1 MKIRQLTEAGN
12 AKFKAWLDMRAPGE
26 QPPQELLDG
35 LEDTKEFLD
44 REIDID
50 RTFDNRL
57 EFGRYLVEVFRDL
70 KAQALL
76 AEKNDGMWNWLTV
89 AFFRQVG
96 KKMSKSWHYC
106 VTRRGHSGS
115 LAYRHLVRTSY
126 EMYWRHGD
134 KSLAMLSTDL
144 GTWGEMS
151 EQLTSRQY
159 VAHHQG
165 FIAAAGALYLRDGRL
180 VKGAASRLKPVKKR
194 MKGDKSGRGNVA
206 RLALAVRRLCRTYD
220 THALREEE
228 MLRLLPREFSRFVP
242 DLQAHGISA
251 VQDTK

>member
-12 AKFKAWLDMRAPGE
+12 AKFKTWLEIRAPGE

-35 LEDTKEFLD
+35 EDDTKVLLPREVDVD
-44 REIDID
+44 RQF
-50 RTFDNRL
+50 RNRL

-70 KAQALL
+70 SAPALL

-89 AFFRQVG
+89 AFFGQVG
-96 KKMSKSWHYC
+96 KKMSKSWHYF

-151 EQLTSRQY
+151 EQLTSRQF

-165 FIAAAGALYLRDGRL
+165 FIRAAGALYLRDGHL
-180 VKGAASRLKPVKKR
+180 VRGAASRLKPVKKR
-194 MKGDKSGRGNVA
+194 TKGDKSGRGNVA
-206 RLALAVRRLCRTYD
+206 RLAIAVRRLCRTYD
-220 THALREEE
+220 THALGEDE

-242 DLQAHGISA
+242 DLQAPEGSVA
-251 VQDTK
+251 QDLK

>member
-12 AKFKAWLDMRAPGE
+12 AKFKTWLEIRAPGE

-35 LEDTKEFLD
+35 QDDTQEFLE
-44 REIDID
+44 REVEVG
-50 RTFDNRL
+50 REFRNRL
-57 EFGRYLVEVFRDL
+57 EFGRYLVEVLRDL

-76 AEKNDGMWNWLTV
+76 AEKNDGMWNWLSV

-106 VTRRGHSGS
+106 VTRKGHSGS

-126 EMYWRHGD
+126 EMYWRHGE

-151 EQLTSRQY
+151 EQLTSRQF
-159 VAHHQG
+159 VAYHQG
-165 FIAAAGALYLRDGRL
+165 FIAAACALYLRDGNL
-180 VKGAASRLKPVKKR
+180 VRGAASRLKPVKKR
-194 MKGDKSGRGNVA
+194 IKGDKSGRGNVA
-206 RLALAVRRLCRTYD
+206 RLAIAVRRLCRTYD
-220 THALREEE
+220 TNSLGEDE

-242 DLQAHGISA
+242 ELPAQEGSA
-251 VQDTK
+251 AQDSK